1 MFAVIKTGGRQYR
14 VVPDD
19 VLEIGKIAGDV
30 GTIVQLG
37 EVLLVGGDSP
47 LLGAPTVAGAT
58 VAAEVLQHK
67 RGPKVIAF
75 KKRRRKNS
83 RRKRGYRDEITVLR
97 VTEILTDNKQPTV
110 GPRPKKEKPV
120 AAAPAEGEDAE
131 APKKTAKK
139 KAPARKPAAKT
150 TAKAAAKPRA
160 KPDAKKPDAKK
171 APAKKAAA
179 KGKTEKK

>member
-19 VLEIGKIAGDV
+19 VLEVGKIAGDV

-37 EVLLVGGDSP
+37 EVLVVGGDTP
-47 LLGAPTVAGAT
+47 VLGVPTVAGAT
-58 VAAEVLQHK
+58 VAAEVLDHK

-97 VTEILTDNKQPTV
+97 ITEILTDNAKPSI
-110 GPRPKKEKPV
+110 GPRPKRVKAV
-120 AAAPAEGEDAE
+120 AAPAAEGDDE
-131 APKKTAKK
+131 APKKAPAKK
-139 KAPARKPAAKT
+139 AVAK
-150 TAKAAAKPRA
+150 KAAAKPA
-160 KPDAKKPDAKK
+160 AKK

-179 KGKTEKK
+179 KK

>member
-37 EVLLVGGDSP
+37 EVLV
-47 LLGAPTVAGAT
+47 LGTDAPVLGIPTVPGAS

-67 RGPKVIAF
+67 RGPKVISF

-97 VTEILTDNKQPTV
+97 VTEILADNAKPSI
-110 GPRPKKEKPV
+110 GPRPKRE
-120 AAAPAEGEDAE
+120 
-131 APKKTAKK
+131 
-139 KAPARKPAAKT
+139 
-150 TAKAAAKPRA
+150 KAAVVAT
-160 KPDAKKPDAKK
+160 
-171 APAKKAAA
+171 
-179 KGKTEKK
+179 TEDED

>member
-30 GTIVQLG
+30 GTIVQLD
-37 EVLLVGGDSP
+37 EVLVVGGDTP
-47 LLGAPTVAGAT
+47 VLGMPTVAGAS
-58 VAAEVLQHK
+58 VAAEVLDHK

-97 VTEILTDNKQPTV
+97 ITEVLTDNAKPSI
-110 GPRPKKEKPV
+110 GPRPKREKAV
-120 AAAPAEGEDAE
+120 AAPAAE
-131 APKKTAKK
+131 S
-139 KAPARKPAAKT
+139 
-150 TAKAAAKPRA
+150 
-160 KPDAKKPDAKK
+160 D
-171 APAKKAAA
+171 
-179 KGKTEKK
+179 E